1 MSKIIEVTQK
11 PIIAYSLLQEMSD
24 KVVSKI
30 ESLNI
35 DTLEPTDE
43 NLSIIKST
51 RAELNN
57 DFKTLEEQRK
67 MVKDIVLKDYN
78 IFEEQYKKLISTKFK
93 DADATL
99 KSLVSTVDS
108 RILDAKVLKIKEYFE
123 DVNTFE
129 FVRFEDLGLHIIKSK
144 SDKSIKEDID
154 TYLGAIKV
162 SLETIDTLENKER
175 VLAKFQ
181 MCKDLNRSIS
191 ETNLEIQREEQIKKE
206 REEQQRQQ
214 HDVELQR
221 QSQTVEYNEQPAY
234 EPEPKK
240 EEIRESILDEKI
252 YKTSFTVFGTKAQF
266 AELKEFMNNRGIRY
280 E

>member
-24 KVVSKI
+24 KVALKI

-78 IFEEQYKKLISTKFK
+78 IFEEQYKTLISTKFK

-99 KSLVSTVDS
+99 KRLVSTVDS
-108 RILDAKVLKIKEYFE
+108 RILDKKIVGIREYFM
-123 DVNTFE
+123 DNNTRE
-129 FVRFEDLGLHIIKSK
+129 WIRFEDLGLHIIKSK
-144 SDKSIKEDID
+144 SDKSIKEDVD
-154 TYLGAIKV
+154 SYLDVIKV
-162 SLETIDTLENKER
+162 SLETIDTLDNKER

-181 MCKDLNRSIS
+181 MCKDLNRAIS
-191 ETNLEIQREEQIKKE
+191 ETNLEIQREERIKAQNEE
-206 REEQQRQQ
+206 RARLQAEALERQKQAQEEQERVVN
-214 HDVELQR
+214 DRVME
-221 QSQTVEYNEQPAY
+221 
-234 EPEPKK
+234 EPVV
-240 EEIRESILDEKI
+240 DEKI

-266 AELKEFMNNRGIRY
+266 SELKQFMENRGLRY